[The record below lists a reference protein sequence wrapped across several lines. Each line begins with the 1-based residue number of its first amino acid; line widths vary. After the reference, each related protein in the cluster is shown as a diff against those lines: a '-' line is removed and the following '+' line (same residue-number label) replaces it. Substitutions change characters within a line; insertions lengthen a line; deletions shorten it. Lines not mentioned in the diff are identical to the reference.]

1 MASWLVILPNTF
13 LYDYNNLNSVVLW
26 ADPSQSTHIYIIVS
40 LTTKYIFCET
50 TNRMALIKVIALL
63 TNHFQ
68 NSTFQPI
75 MFPEVDEINQNCS

>member
-1 MASWLVILPNTF
+1 
-13 LYDYNNLNSVVLW
+13 
-26 ADPSQSTHIYIIVS
+26 
-40 LTTKYIFCET
+40 
-50 TNRMALIKVIALL
+50 MALIKVIALL